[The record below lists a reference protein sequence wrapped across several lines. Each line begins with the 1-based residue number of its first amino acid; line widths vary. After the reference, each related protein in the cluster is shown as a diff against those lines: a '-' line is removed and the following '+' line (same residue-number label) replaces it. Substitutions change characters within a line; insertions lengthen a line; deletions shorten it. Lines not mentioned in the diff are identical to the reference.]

1 MVPPPPVVDL
11 YEHVLAL
18 MQASDPDSTLRRCL
32 EQNGYE
38 DYLDLC
44 LLTQHN
50 IDALMEKGP
59 AGDVTRLWQ
68 GGRRKLEILMAWL
81 LLSTSTNAKLVAT
94 TTFKTMIDEVAAAD
108 EDAQAALA
116 AGVPA
121 VVPSATIPNYAVDLA
136 GNFAKG
142 IKLDESKFPKLEN
155 RTNFIV
161 WKRDTKTTAK
171 MLGVWKVLDE
181 TYSPTTQEEMEL
193 YSAQQSWMYSAF
205 SKTLMT
211 LNSKRIWKL
220 YPDDARRVY
229 TELVKENETDL
240 KMKFAIKE
248 LEDLYK
254 NFKWTTKFNGPLASF
269 LDKFSDK
276 ANEYNAVKKPP
287 TLTDEELRDQLET
300 AIDQCPELLKA
311 LTTVGT
317 IERAHASIAGV
328 ATTLSFAKY
337 YEILMET
344 AVLADQSWKIHHPP
358 QARQT
363 ATKTGQQGQARP
375 TALKRK

>member
-18 MQASDPDSTLRRCL
+18 MSAADPESTLRRCL

-44 LLTQHN
+44 LLTQQN

-108 EDAQAALA
+108 EAAQAALA

-193 YSAQQSWMYSAF
+193 YSAQ
-205 SKTLMT
+205 
-211 LNSKRIWKL
+211 
-220 YPDDARRVY
+220 
-229 TELVKENETDL
+229 
-240 KMKFAIKE
+240 
-248 LEDLYK
+248 
-254 NFKWTTKFNGPLASF
+254 
-269 LDKFSDK
+269 
-276 ANEYNAVKKPP
+276 
-287 TLTDEELRDQLET
+287 
-300 AIDQCPELLKA
+300 
-311 LTTVGT
+311 
-317 IERAHASIAGV
+317 
-328 ATTLSFAKY
+328 
-337 YEILMET
+337 
-344 AVLADQSWKIHHPP
+344 
-358 QARQT
+358 
-363 ATKTGQQGQARP
+363 
-375 TALKRK
+375 

>member
-18 MQASDPDSTLRRCL
+18 MLAADPDSTLRRCL
-32 EQNGYE
+32 EQNGYQ

-44 LLTQHN
+44 LLTQQN

-59 AGDVTRLWQ
+59 AGDITRRWQ

-81 LLSTSTNAKLVAT
+81 LLPTSTNAKLAAT
-94 TTFKTMIDEVAAAD
+94 TTFKTMIDEVAAEEA
-108 EDAQAALA
+108 AQVALT
-116 AGVPA
+116 AGAPA
-121 VVPSATIPNYAVDLA
+121 VVPSATTSTYTVDLA

-161 WKRDTKTTAK
+161 WKRDTKATAK

-229 TELVKENETDL
+229 MELVKENETDL
-240 KMKFAIKE
+240 KMKFTIKE

-269 LDKFSDK
+269 LDKFSDR

-317 IERAHASIAGV
+317 IERAQASIAGT
-328 ATTLSFAKY
+328 ATSLTFAKY

-344 AVLADQSWKIHHPP
+344 AVLADQSWN
-358 QARQT
+358 T
-363 ATKTGQQGQARP
+363 SSSSS
-375 TALKRK
+375 

>member
-18 MQASDPDSTLRRCL
+18 MSAADPESTLRRCL

-44 LLTQHN
+44 LLTQQN

-59 AGDVTRLWQ
+59 AGDIKRLWQ

-81 LLSTSTNAKLVAT
+81 LLPTSTNSKLVAT

-108 EDAQAALA
+108 EAAQQTIAANAATAAQAALA

-229 TELVKENETDL
+229 MELVKENETDL

-269 LDKFSDK
+269 LDKFCDRV
-276 ANEYNAVKKPP
+276 ND
-287 TLTDEELRDQLET
+287 TMR
-300 AIDQCPELLKA
+300 
-311 LTTVGT
+311 
-317 IERAHASIAGV
+317 
-328 ATTLSFAKY
+328 
-337 YEILMET
+337 
-344 AVLADQSWKIHHPP
+344 
-358 QARQT
+358 
-363 ATKTGQQGQARP
+363 
-375 TALKRK
+375 